1 MAQHDVS
8 FTVPDRPVG
17 NADIEFRVKRDGK
30 AVGTLLV
37 SKGSL
42 VWLPKHARKGFKL
55 GWLEFGQLIEKYG
68 MNQKGITTPN
78 IPTIELGEDGRI
90 RKR

>member
-8 FTVPDRPVG
+8 FTIPERPVG

-30 AVGTLLV
+30 AVGTLRV
-37 SKGSL
+37 SKGTL

-55 GWLEFGQLIEKYG
+55 NWLQFSQLMEQHGESEKPLAASKN
-68 MNQKGITTPN
+68 MLVFSN
-78 IPTIELGEDGRI
+78 
-90 RKR
+90 